1 MKRILIPALC
11 GLALLS
17 ACTPTQQDNGAA
29 CGLALA
35 ASGVK
40 DAQALVQLALIT
52 PACQALAA
60 DVLQAAIAKAAQR
73 GGQ

>member
-1 MKRILIPALC
+1 MRKIASLALC
-11 GLALLS
+11 GAILAG
-17 ACTPTQQDNGAA
+17 CNTVQQDNGAA

-40 DAQALVQLALIT
+40 DAQALVQLALVT

-60 DVLQAAIAKAAQR
+60 DVLQAAIAKAAQH
-73 GGQ
+73 GGM